1 MLVLVAVF
9 DRIGHSEKQNDR
21 NVESVYPS
29 GLSQIPVA
37 YSSSVVC
44 YFAYLLVSGVSR
56 VSFAHSSLKYR
67 IYIQYCTLIC
77 QFLAMDN

>member
-29 GLSQIPVA
+29 GLSQILVA

-44 YFAYLLVSGVSR
+44 YFAYLLVSGVSSSKYSKA
-56 VSFAHSSLKYR
+56 SF
-67 IYIQYCTLIC
+67 
-77 QFLAMDN
+77 